1 MAIEKDIVEDLQE
14 FKLVDVLAT
23 HSDDEIAAVVE
34 DLMQRAADEI
44 EQLRLVIEEFE
55 DLAAIVEEAAAE
67 ADDD

>member
-55 DLAAIVEEAAAE
+55 DLAAIVEEAAE